1 MMRYPSE
8 RLHEEVAYLAHHLHW
23 SYDELMSMEHRDR
36 RRWVDEVAKMQ
47 QRAGDD
53 AVSPWER

>member
-23 SYDELMSMEHRDR
+23 SHDELMSMEHADR

-53 AVSPWER
+53 AVSPWEG

>member
-1 MMRYPSE
+1 MRYPSE

-23 SYDELMSMEHRDR
+23 SHDELMSMEHLDR
-36 RRWVDEVAKMQ
+36 RRWVDEVVKMQ

-53 AVSPWER
+53 SASPWEG

>member
-1 MMRYPSE
+1 MRYPSE

-23 SYDELMSMEHRDR
+23 SYDDLMSMEHPDR
-36 RRWVDEVAKMQ
+36 RRWVDQVAKMQ

-53 AVSPWER
+53 APSPWER

>member
-23 SYDELMSMEHRDR
+23 SYDELMSMEHPDR
-36 RRWVDEVAKMQ
+36 RRWVDEVVKMQ

-53 AVSPWER
+53 ASSPWER